1 MILRFF
7 DSGISKGSSPIRYLL
22 GKKNSDGSERF
33 PPPTLIA
40 GQPETTRSL
49 IDAIERKYKYT
60 SGVVAFRDSEHPTN
74 TQIAKIIKDF
84 RATFAPGMP
93 EDRYNMLWVMHRHAG
108 NTELHFIGVMEDLKT
123 GKQYNIMP
131 PGKAGK
137 QLASDWQ
144 ASWNHKLGFDQVVE
158 DPLKTIFS
166 SLDLKVAKH
175 LSPTSL
181 PSKKL
186 RFKQKISGLVAE
198 KIRSG
203 EFKDRTDLVQ
213 FFEDA
218 GLEVTR
224 QGKDYISIKSKNQPK
239 AKAIRLKGRPYS
251 ADVDYRDLLKQVD
264 QDSQKQKKLT
274 DTEAFLVDLRLQR
287 SIVDRK
293 AFIKSRESKPKRPKK
308 SFALPGHPK
317 PDRVKKP
324 IKVPKKIASQIAKT
338 RFLEKLTQ
346 LRNESAAPKNDPSI
360 YIEQKNLDQKLVP
373 QNSPT
378 PEKKSPKQRPGSQN
392 ATGGSSGG
400 VQDLATSLG
409 AIEEQIRGAVI
420 KMNSAR
426 TPEERAKA
434 QVQLHILQRRKM
446 ELEIRIQEQKKREM
460 NMPSPKPPGFT

>member
-7 DSGISKGSSPIRYLL
+7 DSGVSKGSSPIRYLL
-22 GKKNSDGSERF
+22 GKNNSDGSERF
-33 PPPTLIA
+33 PPPTLIS

-60 SGVVAFRDSEHPTN
+60 SGVVSFRDDEHPTN

-93 EDRYNMLWVMHRHAG
+93 EDRYNMLWVMHRHEG
-108 NTELHFIGVMEDLKT
+108 NTELHFVGVMEDLKT
-123 GKQYNIMP
+123 RKQYNIMP
-131 PGKAGK
+131 PGKVGK

-181 PSKKL
+181 PSKKF

-218 GLEVTR
+218 GMEVTR

-239 AKAIRLKGRPYS
+239 AKAIRLKGKPYS
-251 ADVDYRDLLKQVD
+251 ENVDYRDLLEQVD
-264 QDSQKQKKLT
+264 HDSQKQKKLT

-287 SIVDRK
+287 AIVDRK
-293 AFIKSRESKPKRPKK
+293 DFFKSREKKPKKPKK
-308 SFALPGHPK
+308 SFVLPGHPK
-317 PDRVKKP
+317 PQRP
-324 IKVPKKIASQIAKT
+324 AKVAKKISSKIAKA
-338 RFLEKLTQ
+338 RILEKISQ
-346 LRNESAAPKNDPSI
+346 LRNEPTTQKNDPSI
-360 YIEQKNLDQKLVP
+360 YIEQKDLGQKLAP

-378 PEKKSPKQRPGSQN
+378 PEKKSPKQRMSSQN

-409 AIEEQIRGAVI
+409 AIEEQIRGAVV
-420 KMNSAR
+420 KMNSAK
-426 TPEERAKA
+426 TPEEAATAK
-434 QVQLHILQRRKM
+434 VRLHILQRRKL
-446 ELEIRIQEQKKREM
+446 ELEIKIQEQKKREM
-460 NMPSPKPPGFT
+460 NIPTPKPPGFT

>member
-22 GKKNSDGSERF
+22 GKNNSDGSERF
-33 PPPTLIA
+33 PPPTLIS

-60 SGVVAFRDSEHPTN
+60 SGVVSFRDDEHPTN
-74 TQIAKIIKDF
+74 TQVAKIIKDF

-108 NTELHFIGVMEDLKT
+108 NTELHFVGVMEDLKT

-181 PSKKL
+181 PSKKF

-239 AKAIRLKGRPYS
+239 AKAIRLKGKPYS

-264 QDSQKQKKLT
+264 QDSQKQKNLT
-274 DTEAFLVDLRLQR
+274 DTEAFLVDLRLQKA
-287 SIVDRK
+287 VTDRK
-293 AFIKSRESKPKRPKK
+293 AFIKSREPKPKKPKK
-308 SFALPGHPK
+308 AFALPGHPK
-317 PDRVKKP
+317 PQKRT
-324 IKVPKKIASQIAKT
+324 KVGQKVSKQMARTKV
-338 RFLEKLTQ
+338 LEKISQ
-346 LRNESAAPKNDPSI
+346 LRNEPSTPKNDPSI

-378 PEKKSPKQRPGSQN
+378 PEKKSPKQRMSSQN
-392 ATGGSSGG
+392 AKGGSSGG
-400 VQDLATSLG
+400 VQDLGTSLG

-460 NMPSPKPPGFT
+460 NMPTPKPPGFT